1 VPEVGLVKD
10 RMTVKV
16 SVDRNATVAKVKAV
30 FDGCKFEV
38 TGSAKREK
46 GDVFDPSIGRALATA
61 RAFRAL
67 AAQMDAEA
75 MFSVKVATEDAEV
88 AKLDR
93 ERRRIDKALAEP
105 KPLVILAE
113 IREKYGD
120 EAAERALQRRKVR
133 AGTIIA
139 EQISSGFRYK
149 T

>member
-1 VPEVGLVKD
+1 MKD

-30 FDGCKFEV
+30 FGGCKFEV

-120 EAAERALQRRKVR
+120 EAAERARKRREKHG
-133 AGTIIA
+133 GTIAA